1 MAQHIQPPPSEVL
14 HFLLA
19 QSLACL
25 VAAASS
31 AAVLLALV
39 AAEAFA
45 AAVEVWRQGFFPGPA
60 AAVVAGQLSVHLAVG
75 QLESPGVALELVQ
88 LELAGAS
95 VLYQEQELAL
105 GALALA

>member
-1 MAQHIQPPPSEVL
+1 M
-14 HFLLA
+14 
-19 QSLACL
+19 
-25 VAAASS
+25 AAASS

-60 AAVVAGQLSVHLAVG
+60 AVVVVAGQLSVHLAAG